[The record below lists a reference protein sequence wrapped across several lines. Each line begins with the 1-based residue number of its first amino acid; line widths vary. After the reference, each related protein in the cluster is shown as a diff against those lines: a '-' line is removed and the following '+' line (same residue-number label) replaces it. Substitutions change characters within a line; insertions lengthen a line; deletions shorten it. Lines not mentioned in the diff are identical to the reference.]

1 MKIKRNIAMS
11 LIKDLIQDEKFK
23 KEMIDLISS
32 TSDSSGIARHEE
44 KKIFNNLLKVHKK
57 NVDDVMVPKG
67 EIIFI
72 DEKIDKENLI
82 KIINKEAHSRM
93 PVVKGE
99 LENCLGMVH
108 IKDLFKKIN
117 NKSFNIKSL
126 LREVLFIPSTTPV
139 FNLLQKMK
147 KQNIHLAIV
156 MDEFNS
162 VAGLVTIE
170 DLVEEIVGEIED
182 EHDKEETPMYHLKNN
197 NLVMDAAMLV
207 DDFEREF
214 DVSIP
219 EELKEDVGT
228 IGGIIFNLAGRIPK
242 KKEKFAINKKLSF
255 TIHKVSSRKILEVIV
270 HGVKY
275 QSFVFIFNSTI
286 FSYCR
291 QCSSHSFITSAFWTF
306 SFLLDRNITF
316 FLFFI
321 KRSNV

>member
-1 MKIKRNIAMS
+1 MKIKKNIAIS
-11 LIKDLIQDEKFK
+11 LIKDLIQDDKFK
-23 KEMIDLISS
+23 KEIIDLISS
-32 TSDSSGIARHEE
+32 TSDSSGVAKLEE

-57 NVDDVMVPKG
+57 TVDDVMVPRG

-93 PVVKGE
+93 PVVKEE

-117 NKSFNIKSL
+117 NKSFKIKSL
-126 LREVLFIPSTTPV
+126 LREVLFIPSATPV

-182 EHDKEETPMYHLKNN
+182 EHDKEEAPMYDLKNN
-197 NLVMDAAMLV
+197 NLIMDAAMLV

-214 DVSIP
+214 DIAIP
-219 EELKEDVGT
+219 ENLKEDVGT

-242 KKEKFAINKKLSF
+242 KKEKFNINKKLSF

-270 HGVKY
+270 HGVKP
-275 QSFVFIFNSTI
+275 Q
-286 FSYCR
+286 
-291 QCSSHSFITSAFWTF
+291 
-306 SFLLDRNITF
+306 
-316 FLFFI
+316 
-321 KRSNV
+321 

>member
-1 MKIKRNIAMS
+1 MKIKKNLA
-11 LIKDLIQDEKFK
+11 IKLVKELIQDENFK
-23 KEMIDLISS
+23 KDIIDLISA
-32 TSDSSGIARHEE
+32 TSDSSGIAKNEE

-57 NVDDVMVPKG
+57 TVDDVMVPRG

-72 DEKIDKENLI
+72 DQNIDKENII

-93 PVVKGE
+93 PVVKKD
-99 LENCLGMVH
+99 LEHCLGMVH

-126 LREVLFIPSTTPV
+126 LREVIYIPSATPV

-162 VAGLVTIE
+162 VTGLVTIE

-182 EHDKEETPMYHLKNN
+182 EHDKDEAPMFRQKNN
-197 NLVMDAAMLV
+197 NIIMDAAMLV

-214 DVSIP
+214 DVNIP
-219 EELKEDVGT
+219 DDLKEDVGT

-242 KKEKFAINKKLSF
+242 KKEKFTINKKLSF
-255 TIHKVSSRKILEVIV
+255 TIHKVSTRKILEVV
-270 HGVKY
+270 VSGVKS
-275 QSFVFIFNSTI
+275 Q
-286 FSYCR
+286 
-291 QCSSHSFITSAFWTF
+291 
-306 SFLLDRNITF
+306 
-316 FLFFI
+316 
-321 KRSNV
+321 

>member
-1 MKIKRNIAMS
+1 MKIKKNIAIS
-11 LIKDLIQDEKFK
+11 LIKDLIQDDKFK
-23 KEMIDLISS
+23 KEIIDLISS
-32 TSDSSGIARHEE
+32 TSDSSGVAKLEE

-57 NVDDVMVPKG
+57 TVDDVMVPRG

-93 PVVKGE
+93 PVVKEE

-117 NKSFNIKSL
+117 NKSFKIKSL
-126 LREVLFIPSTTPV
+126 LREVIFIPSATPV

-182 EHDKEETPMYHLKNN
+182 EHDKEEAPMYDLKNN
-197 NLVMDAAMLV
+197 NLIMDAAMLV

-214 DVSIP
+214 DISIP
-219 EELKEDVGT
+219 EDLKEDVGT
-228 IGGIIFNLAGRIPK
+228 IGGIIFNLAGRNP
-242 KKEKFAINKKLSF
+242 
-255 TIHKVSSRKILEVIV
+255 
-270 HGVKY
+270 
-275 QSFVFIFNSTI
+275 
-286 FSYCR
+286 
-291 QCSSHSFITSAFWTF
+291 
-306 SFLLDRNITF
+306 
-316 FLFFI
+316 
-321 KRSNV
+321 

>member
-1 MKIKRNIAMS
+1 MKIKKNIAIS

-23 KEMIDLISS
+23 KEIIDLISS
-32 TSDSSGIARHEE
+32 TSDSSGVAKLEE

-57 NVDDVMVPKG
+57 TVDDVMVPRG

-93 PVVKGE
+93 PVVKEE

-117 NKSFNIKSL
+117 NKSFKIKSL
-126 LREVLFIPSTTPV
+126 LREVLFIPSATPV

-182 EHDKEETPMYHLKNN
+182 EHDKEEAPMYDLKNN
-197 NLVMDAAMLV
+197 NLIMDAAMLV

-214 DVSIP
+214 DISIP
-219 EELKEDVGT
+219 EDLKEDVGT

-242 KKEKFAINKKLSF
+242 KKEKFDINKKLSF

-270 HGVKY
+270 HGVKP
-275 QSFVFIFNSTI
+275 Q
-286 FSYCR
+286 
-291 QCSSHSFITSAFWTF
+291 
-306 SFLLDRNITF
+306 
-316 FLFFI
+316 
-321 KRSNV
+321 

>member
-1 MKIKRNIAMS
+1 MKIKKNIAIS
-11 LIKDLIQDEKFK
+11 LIKDLIQDDKFK
-23 KEMIDLISS
+23 KDIIDLISS
-32 TSDSSGIARHEE
+32 TSDSSGVAKLEE

-57 NVDDVMVPKG
+57 TVDDVMVPRG

-93 PVVKGE
+93 PVVKEE

-117 NKSFNIKSL
+117 NKSFKIKSL
-126 LREVLFIPSTTPV
+126 LREVIFIPSATPV

-182 EHDKEETPMYHLKNN
+182 EHDKEEAPMYDQKNN
-197 NLVMDAAMLV
+197 NLIMDAAMLV

-214 DVSIP
+214 DISIP
-219 EELKEDVGT
+219 EDLKEDVGT

-242 KKEKFAINKKLSF
+242 KKEKFDINKKLSF

-270 HGVKY
+270 HGVKP
-275 QSFVFIFNSTI
+275 Q
-286 FSYCR
+286 
-291 QCSSHSFITSAFWTF
+291 
-306 SFLLDRNITF
+306 
-316 FLFFI
+316 
-321 KRSNV
+321 

>member
-1 MKIKRNIAMS
+1 MKIKKNIAIS
-11 LIKDLIQDEKFK
+11 LIKDLIQDDKFK
-23 KEMIDLISS
+23 KEIIDLISS
-32 TSDSSGIARHEE
+32 TSDSSGVAKLEE

-57 NVDDVMVPKG
+57 TVDDVMVPRG

-93 PVVKGE
+93 PVVKEE

-117 NKSFNIKSL
+117 NKSFKIKSL
-126 LREVLFIPSTTPV
+126 LREVLFIPSATPV

-182 EHDKEETPMYHLKNN
+182 EHDKEEAPMYDLKNN
-197 NLVMDAAMLV
+197 NLIMDAAMLV

-214 DVSIP
+214 DILIP
-219 EELKEDVGT
+219 EDLKEDVGT

-242 KKEKFAINKKLSF
+242 KKEKFDINKKLSF

-270 HGVKY
+270 HGVKP
-275 QSFVFIFNSTI
+275 Q
-286 FSYCR
+286 
-291 QCSSHSFITSAFWTF
+291 
-306 SFLLDRNITF
+306 
-316 FLFFI
+316 
-321 KRSNV
+321 

>member
-1 MKIKRNIAMS
+1 MKIKKNIAIS
-11 LIKDLIQDEKFK
+11 LIKDLIQDDKFK
-23 KEMIDLISS
+23 KEIIDLISS
-32 TSDSSGIARHEE
+32 TSDSSGVAKLEE

-57 NVDDVMVPKG
+57 TVDDVMVPRG

-93 PVVKGE
+93 PVVNEE

-117 NKSFNIKSL
+117 NKSFKIKSL
-126 LREVLFIPSTTPV
+126 LREVIFIPSATPV

-182 EHDKEETPMYHLKNN
+182 EHDKEEAPMYDLKNN
-197 NLVMDAAMLV
+197 NLIMDAAMLV

-214 DVSIP
+214 DISIP
-219 EELKEDVGT
+219 EDLKEDVGT

-242 KKEKFAINKKLSF
+242 KKEKFDINKKLSF

-270 HGVKY
+270 HGVKP
-275 QSFVFIFNSTI
+275 Q
-286 FSYCR
+286 
-291 QCSSHSFITSAFWTF
+291 
-306 SFLLDRNITF
+306 
-316 FLFFI
+316 
-321 KRSNV
+321 

>member
-1 MKIKRNIAMS
+1 MKIKKNIAIS
-11 LIKDLIQDEKFK
+11 LIKDLIQDDKFK
-23 KEMIDLISS
+23 KEIIDLISS
-32 TSDSSGIARHEE
+32 TSDSSGVAKLEE

-57 NVDDVMVPKG
+57 TVDDVMVPRG

-93 PVVKGE
+93 PVVKEE

-117 NKSFNIKSL
+117 NKSFKIKSL
-126 LREVLFIPSTTPV
+126 LREVIFIPSATPV

-182 EHDKEETPMYHLKNN
+182 EHDKEEAPMYDLKNN
-197 NLVMDAAMLV
+197 NLIMDAAMLV

-214 DVSIP
+214 DISIP
-219 EELKEDVGT
+219 EDLKEDVGT

-242 KKEKFAINKKLSF
+242 KKEKFDINRKLSF

-270 HGVKY
+270 HGVKP
-275 QSFVFIFNSTI
+275 Q
-286 FSYCR
+286 
-291 QCSSHSFITSAFWTF
+291 
-306 SFLLDRNITF
+306 
-316 FLFFI
+316 
-321 KRSNV
+321 